1 MKIYGLDFSSNPS
14 KSKRLTLAHCQ
25 LDNSTLAVHRLEEL
39 NTTTEGDYSKFC
51 DWLAGK
57 NGYGSEWVAGI
68 DFPFG
73 LPLEAIERFRWLK
86 HDGPQSW
93 TAYVEELYRDVE
105 NDLEKFRERVE
116 SWKKSGKTGKDK
128 RVFLLRHTDKLSGFA
143 GSTPSSPMKVHHQ
156 CNPPVGRMF
165 FQGADRLRQ
174 AGVCIHPVRRNDCRR
189 VVVEAYP
196 RLVADKFIP
205 GGKYKEGDDLS
216 ASREAIISGLA
227 KQNDYQVTVTFAA
240 SKDRQ
245 ASIDDEQGDKLDSVL
260 SSVQAAW
267 AYLSEQGEAGKAKRT
282 HSYGVPF
289 FSVACMNQIV
299 ELEGWIV
306 DPLLLRSVSPKG
318 GKT

>member
-1 MKIYGLDFSSNPS
+1 MRIYGLDFSSNPS
-14 KSKRLTLAHCQ
+14 KSKRLTLADCK
-25 LDNSTLAVHRLEEL
+25 LESGTLSVCKLEEL

-57 NGYGSEWVAGI
+57 GGYEGEWIAGI

-73 LPLEAIERFRWLK
+73 MPLEAIERFGWLK
-86 HDGPQSW
+86 SGTPSW
-93 TAYVEELYRDVE
+93 ETYVKALYKDVK
-105 NDLEKFRERVE
+105 NDLEKFRERIE
-116 SWKKSGKTGKDK
+116 SWKKSGKTGNEK

-143 GSTPSSPMKVHHQ
+143 GSNPSSPMKVHHY

-165 FQGADRLRQ
+165 FQGANRLCES
-174 AGVCIHPVRRNDCRR
+174 GVCIQPVRRNNCAR

-205 GGKYKEGDDLS
+205 GGKYKEGNNLS

-227 KQNDYQVTVTFAA
+227 KENEYQVLVKFDN

-245 ASIDDEQGDKLDSVL
+245 ACIDDEQGDKLDSVL

-267 AYLSEQGEAGKAKRT
+267 AYLSEQKEAGKPERT
-282 HSYGVPF
+282 QFYGVPV
-289 FSVACMNQIV
+289 FSVSCMNQIV
-299 ELEGWIV
+299 DLEGWIA
-306 DPLLLRSVSPKG
+306 DPLLFRSVRPEV
-318 GKT
+318 GKS

>member
-1 MKIYGLDFSSNPS
+1 MRIYGLDFSSNPS

-25 LDNSTLAVHRLEEL
+25 LHNGTLTVHKLEPLNSATP
-39 NTTTEGDYSKFC
+39 GDYSAFC
-51 DWLAGK
+51 NWLTGK
-57 NGYGSEWVAGI
+57 NGYSGEWVAGI

-73 LPLEAIERFRWLK
+73 MPVEAIERFKWLK
-86 HDGPQSW
+86 QGGPQSW
-93 TAYVEELYRDVE
+93 EAYVKELYRDVE
-105 NDLEKFRERVE
+105 NDLEKFRDRVE
-116 SWKKSGKTGKDK
+116 SWKKSGKAGNDK

-174 AGVCIHPVRRNDCRR
+174 SGVCIHPVRRNDCRR

-196 RLVADKFIP
+196 RLVADKIIP

-227 KQNDYQVTVTFAA
+227 KPNEYQVLVSFLDP
-240 SKDRQ
+240 KDRQ
-245 ASIDDEQGDKLDSVL
+245 ACIDDEQGDKLDSVL
-260 SSVQAAW
+260 SGVQAAW
-267 AYLSEQGEAGKAKRT
+267 AYLSEQQEVGAAKRT
-282 HSYGVPF
+282 HSYGVPLF
-289 FSVACMNQIV
+289 AVACVNQVV

-306 DPLLLRSVSPKG
+306 DPLLLRSVRPER
-318 GKT
+318 GKP